1 MNKKCTV
8 NNEKKKFKKV
18 RNNGWEK
25 LKFIEQNSK
34 NKKNILG

>member
-1 MNKKCTV
+1 MSKKCTV
-8 NNEKKKFKKV
+8 NNEKKKLKKS
-18 RNNGWEK
+18 EK